1 MRPSR
6 DLRTGPDAIPVQLMT
21 REEIYLYFQKLQS
34 DGALAI
40 RISNRHLELES
51 VLGNVAQDVGLV
63 CRGELIADTQGKLL
77 RFWKRAEADIVSALS
92 FFLLVT
98 VWAMLVMQWRNG
110 RRSRKLEGVYIATVT
125 AGGDLNVGEVHWSLL
140 AALVGGRTEGVT

>member
-1 MRPSR
+1 
-6 DLRTGPDAIPVQLMT
+6 MT

-40 RISNRHLELES
+40 RISNRRLELES
-51 VLGNVAQDVGLV
+51 VLGNVAQDAGLV
-63 CRGELIADTQGKLL
+63 CRGELIADTQVKLL

-98 VWAMLVMQWRNG
+98 VM
-110 RRSRKLEGVYIATVT
+110 
-125 AGGDLNVGEVHWSLL
+125 GDACDAVAKRVE
-140 AALVGGRTEGVT
+140 E